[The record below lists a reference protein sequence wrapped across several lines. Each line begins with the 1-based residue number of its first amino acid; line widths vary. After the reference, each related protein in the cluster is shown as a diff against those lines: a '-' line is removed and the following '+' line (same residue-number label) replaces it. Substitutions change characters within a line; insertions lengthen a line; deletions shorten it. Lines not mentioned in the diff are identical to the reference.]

1 MFISIFSV
9 GAEGF
14 AGVDVDCDGEFDGMP
29 CIPGMDMSIF
39 SGEAVGFA
47 DGVEVD
53 DGICIPV
60 MPGIFMSIFLTGAF
74 LDRDDARDEEGMFM
88 PFILIPLIPPLFC
101 VRLLLLIIDL
111 DLDLGLL
118 LDLPPMFM
126 PGMSCMSCC
135 AQAGRAATMRSR
147 KAAAMAQ
154 TRERKFDLKL
164 FMIPS

>member
-1 MFISIFSV
+1 M
-9 GAEGF
+9 
-14 AGVDVDCDGEFDGMP
+14 
-29 CIPGMDMSIF
+29 PGMDISIL

-47 DGVEVD
+47 DGVEVVA
-53 DGICIPV
+53 GICIPGIFICSGGALGWPDGV
-60 MPGIFMSIFLTGAF
+60 RAGIPDIPGIFMSIFLAGAF
-74 LDRDDARDEEGMFM
+74 LDREDARDEEGMFM
-88 PFILIPLIPPLFC
+88 PFILIPPIPPLFC
-101 VRLLLLIIDL
+101 VRFLLLAIDL

-126 PGMSCMSCC
+126 PGMSCISCC
-135 AQAGRAATMRSR
+135 AQTGAATMRSR